1 MIFDK
6 PQFLKQFKAQLRES
20 DARKQMQNPANVTTS
35 LFGDKVIDGL
45 VLFQPLLYVD
55 EKIDAVNHAL
65 DELHLR
71 EAETVRI
78 GDVKCAAHGCCV
90 NTA

>member
-1 MIFDK
+1 
-6 PQFLKQFKAQLRES
+6 
-20 DARKQMQNPANVTTS
+20 MQNPASVTAS
-35 LFGDKVIDGL
+35 LFGDKVINGL

-65 DELHLR
+65 HELHLR

-78 GDVKCAAHGCCV
+78 GDVKSAANSCRV